1 MIVTS
6 YGYTALRKLL
16 EIVRNSSEPN
26 DIMLIVGRV
35 MIHEGTEK
43 TRVSKEWNEEA
54 DGGDAEKHG
63 GMTKRGKKYLVLSMS
78 LRK

>member
-16 EIVRNSSEPN
+16 EIVRNSSESN

-35 MIHEGTEK
+35 MIHERTEK
-43 TRVSKEWNEEA
+43 KQEFRKSGTKKRATETPKNT
-54 DGGDAEKHG
+54 AE
-63 GMTKRGKKYLVLSMS
+63 
-78 LRK
+78 

>member
-6 YGYTALRKLL
+6 HGYTALRKLL

-35 MIHEGTEK
+35 MIHERTEK
-43 TRVSKEWNEEA
+43 NNFRKSGTKKRAVERPKNT
-54 DGGDAEKHG
+54 AE
-63 GMTKRGKKYLVLSMS
+63 
-78 LRK
+78 

>member
-1 MIVTS
+1 
-6 YGYTALRKLL
+6 
-16 EIVRNSSEPN
+16 
-26 DIMLIVGRV
+26 MLIVGRV
-35 MIHEGTEK
+35 MIHEKTEK

-54 DGGDAEKHG
+54 VGEDAEKHG